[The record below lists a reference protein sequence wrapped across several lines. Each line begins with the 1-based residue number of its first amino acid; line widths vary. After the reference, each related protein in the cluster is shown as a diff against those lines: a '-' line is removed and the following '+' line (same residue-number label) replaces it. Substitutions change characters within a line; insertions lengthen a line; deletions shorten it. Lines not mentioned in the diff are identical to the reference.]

1 MALEMLKFIW
11 VMEMPKAY
19 KISEEQIL
27 QLKKER
33 KQNNDKNVE
42 KRLRAVQ
49 LRGEGIENEEVSK
62 IVEAHP
68 KVVSRWFCQYA
79 KNGISALMKS
89 KRTGNRR
96 NMSLEEERDFIA
108 KFKDKAEK
116 GQFVTVKEIKIA
128 YCEKIGHKCGN
139 GQIYRV
145 LKRQNWRKVV
155 PRKEHPNKAT
165 EAETEA
171 SKKLTFE

>member
-1 MALEMLKFIW
+1 
-11 VMEMPKAY
+11 MPKAY
-19 KISEEQIL
+19 KISEEQML
-27 QLKKER
+27 QLKEQR
-33 KQNNDKNVE
+33 NQNKDKNVE
-42 KRLRAVQ
+42 KRLRAIQ
-49 LRGEGIENEEVSK
+49 LRGEGMKNEEVSK
-62 IVEAHP
+62 IVESHP

-79 KNGISALMKS
+79 KNGINALKKS
-89 KRTGNRR
+89 KRIGNRR
-96 NMSLEEERDFIA
+96 NLSLQEESDFIA

-116 GQFVTVKEIKIA
+116 GQYVTVKEIKIA

-145 LKRQNWRKVV
+145 LKRQDWRKVV

-165 EAETEA
+165 EAEIEA